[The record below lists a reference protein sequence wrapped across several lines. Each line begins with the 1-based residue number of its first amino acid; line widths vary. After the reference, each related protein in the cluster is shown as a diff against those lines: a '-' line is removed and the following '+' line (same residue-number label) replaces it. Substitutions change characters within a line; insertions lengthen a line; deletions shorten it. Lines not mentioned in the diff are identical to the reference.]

1 MPWRFLP
8 ISQFAQVA
16 SAWQRLHQKFDEA
29 PLLDPL
35 FITPLIEEFATGREL
50 VVHFEAL
57 SSPGA
62 TGYIAFRRPAI
73 GGARCKYFDLSYKR

>member
-1 MPWRFLP
+1 MSWRFLP
-8 ISQFAQVA
+8 ISRFAQVT
-16 SAWQRLHQKFDEA
+16 SAWRRLHRKFDDA

-50 VVHFEAL
+50 VVHFEAP

-62 TGYIAFRRPAI
+62 TGYIAFPRPSI
-73 GGARCKYFDLSYKR
+73 GGVRCKYFDLSYKA

>member
-1 MPWRFLP
+1 MSWRFLP
-8 ISQFAQVA
+8 ISRLAQVA

-50 VVHFEAL
+50 VVHFEAP

-62 TGYIAFRRPAI
+62 IGYNAFSRTI
-73 GGARCKYFDLSYKR
+73 VGGTRCKYFDLSYKG